1 MSRFRSKGKER
12 RERKAELKASRRLQ
26 VPEFDVGWRKV
37 PGDLRRWNQLIG
49 AHRAALGRKL
59 AVTGGTIIAAFVI
72 GLLIAPLI
80 VEFIILGRTPV
91 ARVNGADISHSE
103 FAATRDFTRYRAISD
118 LNLMVDYRDGLPAED
133 IETRALIDQLIQDRR
148 IDLLSVDFTTIDD
161 MVVSR
166 ILQERAAAEGY
177 VIPADALDAE
187 RESQLTALGLPAAAG
202 VPATE
207 SGDPRPLAERVDEML
222 AFLGFDRA
230 DFENIVAG
238 EVLDRYYTGLARDA
252 VPAAARQVHLRY
264 IAAPSEEAA
273 PSGVTRLAAGEAWDD
288 LAGELS
294 TPARDLVDGGD
305 LGFSPIDLLDAFYTN
320 AVATLGA
327 GEVSAPIAV
336 GEEFHV
342 LLAVAWEEDRPLT
355 ADQIGLLQNTAAT
368 AFRSEFMEGAE
379 IEYLL
384 GADGIEWADRHGL
397 RNVGE
402 LDPTLAAAPF

>member
-1 MSRFRSKGKER
+1 LSRFRSKGKER
-12 RERKAELKASRRLQ
+12 RERKAEQKASRRRQ

-80 VEFIILGRTPV
+80 VEFVILGRTPV
-91 ARVNGADISHSE
+91 ARVNGAEISHSA

-133 IETRALIDQLIQDRR
+133 IETRALIDQVIQDRR
-148 IDLLSVDFTTIDD
+148 IDLLSVDFTTVDD

-177 VIPADALDAE
+177 VIPAEVLDAE
-187 RESQLTALGLPAAAG
+187 RESQLTALDLPVAIGAVA
-202 VPATE
+202 PE
-207 SGDPRPLAERVDEML
+207 SGDPRPLPERVDEML
-222 AFLGFDRA
+222 AYLGFDRA
-230 DFENIVAG
+230 DFESIVTGA
-238 EVLDRYYTGLARDA
+238 VLDRYYTGLARDA
-252 VPAAARQVHLRY
+252 VPDASRQVHLRY
-264 IAAPSEEAA
+264 IAAPTEEAA
-273 PSGVTRLAAGEAWDD
+273 QSVVTRLAAGEAWDD

-294 TPARDLVDGGD
+294 TPERNLVDGGD
-305 LGFSPIDLLDAFYTN
+305 LGFSPIDLLDPFYTGA
-320 AVATLGA
+320 AVTLAA
-327 GEVSAPIAV
+327 GEVSTSIAV

-342 LLAVAWEEDRPLT
+342 LLAVAWEEERPLT
-355 ADQIGLLQNTAAT
+355 ANQIGQLQNTAAT
-368 AFRSEFMEGAE
+368 AFRSEFMEGAA

-384 GADGIEWADRHGL
+384 GANGIEWADRHGL

-402 LDPTLAAAPF
+402 LDATLAAAPF

>member
-252 VPAAARQVHLRY
+252 VPAAARQ
-264 IAAPSEEAA
+264 EEAA
-273 PSGVTRLAAGEAWDD
+273 QSVVTRLAAGEAWDD